1 MLMKTLVVIPVRD
14 FADAKSRLEPLLE
27 PSRREGLARW
37 LCERTLMFFR
47 DRMPEQDVLV
57 VTACETIAQ
66 LASSYGAAV
75 LREPYASGMSAA
87 AQLAAEWSCA
97 HGYDSQLL
105 IPADIAQLDE
115 VELRTLINHP
125 RPVPSVLISPAHD
138 RGTNAL
144 LTTPPN
150 VLPFHFGPYSS
161 DQHRNAAQQRGI
173 TCSLVHLPKLR
184 FDIDTPDDLAHLA
197 SQSNKPAHQSEAA
210 CGDLPSP
217 APQPGAASAPAPS
230 RPQGLSM
237 LALAGIGDIRPGDD
251 LADILVKAIQGND
264 VQLKDG
270 DILVIAHKV
279 VSKAEGQVV
288 SLETIKPGEEA
299 RQLATQLN
307 KDPRKVEVILRESRR
322 VVRSFKHPQQAE
334 GVLIAEHRLGFICAN
349 AAVDESNVGE
359 ENTVILLPRDPD
371 NSARRLCAALE
382 ETFAVRLGVVITDT
396 FGRPWRMGLVNVAI
410 GLANVPAQVS
420 LVGDQ
425 DAFGRE
431 LAVTIPALADE
442 IAAASGLLMSK
453 NGKTP
458 AILFQGVD
466 WEPAHSSATDLIR
479 PQKED
484 LFR

>member
-57 VTACETIAQ
+57 VTACEAIAQ
-66 LASSYGAAV
+66 LASRYGAAV
-75 LREPYASGMSAA
+75 LRERHVSGMSAA

-97 HGYDSQLL
+97 HGYESQLL

-150 VLPFHFGPYSS
+150 VLPFHFGPHSS

-197 SQSNKPAHQSEAA
+197 GELNQSSDHPATTCSS
-210 CGDLPSP
+210 LPS
-217 APQPGAASAPAPS
+217 SAPS
-230 RPQGLSM
+230 QPQRLSM
-237 LALAGIGDIRPGDD
+237 VALAGIGDIRPGDD
-251 LADILVKAIQGND
+251 LADILVKAIQGNA

-270 DILVIAHKV
+270 DILVIAHKI

-288 SLETIKPGEEA
+288 SLETIKPSEEA

-307 KDPRKVEVILRESRR
+307 KDPRKVEVILRESHR

-371 NSARRLCAALE
+371 NSARRICAALE

-396 FGRPWRMGLVNVAI
+396 FGRPWRTGLVNVAI

-431 LAVTIPALADE
+431 LTVTIPALADE

-453 NGKTP
+453 SGKTP

-466 WEPAHSSATDLIR
+466 WESTPSSATDLIR

-484 LFR
+484 IFR